1 MAEDLSAAVRGYLD
15 RCEVLA
21 SSLAR
26 RGTRGINGVEF
37 DDLVQEGL
45 IAAWQSLAKGVT
57 PSEKHLRA
65 RMLNYMR
72 WLGNRGPVPYYTAMP
87 IDGFISREALN
98 EALIYTTPKEESDGA
113 DPITFLGE
121 VQGD

>member
-1 MAEDLSAAVRGYLD
+1 MAEDMSAAVQEYLG

-45 IAAWQSLAKGVT
+45 IAAWQSMARGVS
-57 PSEKHLRA
+57 PSEGHLRA
-65 RMLNYMR
+65 RMIDYMR

-98 EALIYTTPKEESDGA
+98 ESLYVTPKEESDGT

>member
-1 MAEDLSAAVRGYLD
+1 MSAAVQAYLG

-45 IAAWQSLAKGVT
+45 IGAWQSLEQGVT
-57 PSEKHLRA
+57 PTERHLRA

-72 WLGNRGPVPYYTAMP
+72 WLGRRGPVPYYTAMP
-87 IDGFISREALN
+87 MDEFGPDGPTLRAQREERDA
-98 EALIYTTPKEESDGA
+98 A
-113 DPITFLGE
+113 DPIAALGE
-121 VQGD
+121 VP